1 MGKKK
6 ILVVDNNTVILKLM
20 TTFLA
25 DEGHDVKG
33 VQDAF
38 DALDVLREFTPEIIY
53 LDLVMPKI
61 AGDRLCKIFRTLPL
75 LANCYV
81 AIISAAAVEQDVD
94 FLEIGAD
101 AYIAKG
107 PFSMMRQHILETIA
121 ESEAPRHTQPGCK
134 KIRGIE
140 HLNSRQITKE
150 LLTQNNHLQIILD
163 SMSQGILAL
172 ADNRV
177 FYANPAALFLLQT
190 TQEHLLGAYLDTI
203 LDGSTWGNLA
213 PLIEAVREDLPLNA
227 EHGCIKIHDRHII
240 PQCLSM
246 KGDSGSQIIL
256 LTDITEFKKTK
267 NELLQAEKLWQMTFD
282 TMVDPVALLHADGTL
297 KQCNQAFADLSGND
311 AVSLQGSACYQFVH
325 RTETFCKDCP
335 FVRARKSG
343 AREELVLPLGEK
355 TYHVIVDALKPAHG
369 PTNGYI
375 HIMRDITEYKKAE
388 EALRES
394 EQRYQSIINASPD
407 NITITDIE
415 GKILMISPAGLTMFG
430 YGSDTEVLGE
440 SVADHLALEDRDRAL
455 SNLALKAHGL
465 LSGQDEYRGL
475 RKDGST
481 FDIEVKSDFIRDDEG
496 KPVRVVVIVRDIT
509 GRKKAEE
516 ERKNM
521 QSQLQQAQ
529 KMEAIGTLAGGIAHD
544 FNNILGAI
552 LGYAEI
558 AQEDCRSGSVNP
570 SDLDQVIQAGNRA
583 RELVKQI
590 LAFSRQA
597 ESQKIPLQPTVIVK
611 ESIKLLRS
619 LLPTTI
625 EIRQDIDPEA
635 DLVLADPTQ
644 IHQIIMNLCT
654 NSFHAM
660 EDTGGTLSISLR
672 NKVLTPQDLSSVPH
686 VQPGRFVQLSVTD
699 SGPGITQDILEK
711 VFDPYFTTKE
721 AGKGTGMGLAI
732 VHGIVKSFGGFA
744 VCRSDIG
751 RGTVFEISL
760 PSLLKKIEP
769 EAKSV
774 ELIPVGTER
783 ILFIDDEEMLAKM
796 GRTMLE
802 RLGYSVTVRMSS
814 IEALTTFKNQP
825 DAFDLVI
832 TDQTMPGMTGIDLAR
847 SLMQIRPGIPIILCS
862 GYSNL
867 ISEEKARL
875 IGIRGFALKPLAKN
889 QIALHIR
896 RVLDEEGETW

>member
-1 MGKKK
+1 MLDVNFFDELRIGLASTDNIREWSFGEVKKPETINYRTLKPEKDGLFDEKIFGPTRDWECYCGKYKRVRFKGIICERCGVEVTRAKVRRERMGHIELAAPVTHIWYFKGVPSRLGYLLDLAPKDLEKVIYFAAYMITEVDTEARAEDLASLEKRLASDIKK
-6 ILVVDNNTVILKLM
+6 IETRRDN
-20 TTFLA
+20 
-25 DEGHDVKG
+25 D
-33 VQDAF
+33 
-38 DALDVLREFTPEIIY
+38 LDVRSKNIPFYYIIY
-53 LDLVMPKI
+53 KIYNTLVINMSEINIPIVKTPNSFF
-61 AGDRLCKIFRTLPL
+61 CT
-75 LANCYV
+75 
-81 AIISAAAVEQDVD
+81 SEEEDVWMN
-94 FLEIGAD
+94 L
-101 AYIAKG
+101 
-107 PFSMMRQHILETIA
+107 Q
-121 ESEAPRHTQPGCK
+121 K
-134 KIRGIE
+134 K
-140 HLNSRQITKE
+140 
-150 LLTQNNHLQIILD
+150 
-163 SMSQGILAL
+163 
-172 ADNRV
+172 
-177 FYANPAALFLLQT
+177 LFLLGQ
-190 TQEHLLGAYLDTI
+190 
-203 LDGSTWGNLA
+203 
-213 PLIEAVREDLPLNA
+213 
-227 EHGCIKIHDRHII
+227 
-240 PQCLSM
+240 
-246 KGDSGSQIIL
+246 
-256 LTDITEFKKTK
+256 TDIAYNFVLAEGHSEELVTEFKKTK

-335 FVRARKSG
+335 FVRARESG

-774 ELIPVGTER
+774 ELTPVGTER
-783 ILFIDDEEMLAKM
+783 ILFIDDE
-796 GRTMLE
+796 
-802 RLGYSVTVRMSS
+802 
-814 IEALTTFKNQP
+814 
-825 DAFDLVI
+825 
-832 TDQTMPGMTGIDLAR
+832 
-847 SLMQIRPGIPIILCS
+847 
-862 GYSNL
+862 
-867 ISEEKARL
+867 
-875 IGIRGFALKPLAKN
+875 
-889 QIALHIR
+889 
-896 RVLDEEGETW
+896 